1 MAVEIVTVPDLG
13 GAETVDVIE
22 LSIAQGDAVAL
33 EDSLLVLES
42 DKATMDVPSPFAGT
56 LVKFLVADGDT
67 VKVGDPIA
75 EIEVAGQQAEA
86 SAEPAKAAAAVIEEQ
101 PEPVKQ
107 PEAATV
113 SAEQAG
119 GLAEQL
125 ILVPDIGSEDQ
136 IDVIEISVA
145 IGDQVE
151 EGDADADNLVFFG
164 DEDYLEPDPD
174 DDAFVAEFEN
184 MMAAESKKVRPD
196 AASVGKLD
204 VAIPLHLKGSSTQ
217 NLEAVQG
224 GRDQCNDGEGEL
236 LHLSLVK

>member
-75 EIEVAGQQAEA
+75 EIEVAGQQTEA
-86 SAEPAKAAAAVIEEQ
+86 SAQPAKAAADTATAVIEEQ

-151 EGDADADNLVFFG
+151 EGDTLLVLESDKATMDVPSSHSGTVIKIIAAEG
-164 DEDYLEPDPD
+164 DKLTTGSEVAVLQVSQTNPNAEPAP
-174 DDAFVAEFEN
+174 VAEVQAPQAVVEPT
-184 MMAAESKKVRPD
+184 AQP
-196 AASVGKLD
+196 
-204 VAIPLHLKGSSTQ
+204 AIAPQ
-217 NLEAVQG
+217 AP
-224 GRDQCNDGEGEL
+224 
-236 LHLSLVK
+236 